1 MRGVGINEVPGM
13 SNVVNLG
20 LSKPEAGAKRAVR
33 SRIGLTRR
41 QLSENLV
48 GYLFISPWLVGF
60 FVFTLIPILASLY
73 LAFTTYDTMSPPVWS
88 GTENFVRM
96 VTKDPR
102 YWASVKATLYYVLT
116 AIPLRLIF
124 ALAVAMLLNSDRK
137 GVGVYR
143 AMFYA
148 PSIVGG
154 SVAVAVMWRQVFGQE
169 GLVNFVLA
177 LVGVPPTIWL
187 GNPATAIWTL
197 IILAAW
203 QFGSP
208 MLIFLAGLRQIPS
221 PLYEA
226 AAIDGAGA
234 ASKFFKITLPMLSP
248 VIFFNLVLQMING
261 FMAFTQALIV
271 TGGGRPL
278 DTTLLYALYI
288 YQRAF
293 ETLQMGYGAAMAWV
307 LLVVIALVTALIFKT
322 SSAWVFYESK

>member
-1 MRGVGINEVPGM
+1 M

-96 VTKDPR
+96 ATKDPR
-102 YWASVKATLYYVLT
+102 YWASVKATLYYVMT

-137 GVGVYR
+137 GVGMYR

-177 LVGVPPTIWL
+177 LIGVPPTIWL

>member
-1 MRGVGINEVPGM
+1 
-13 SNVVNLG
+13 
-20 LSKPEAGAKRAVR
+20 
-33 SRIGLTRR
+33 
-41 QLSENLV
+41 
-48 GYLFISPWLVGF
+48 
-60 FVFTLIPILASLY
+60 
-73 LAFTTYDTMSPPVWS
+73 
-88 GTENFVRM
+88 
-96 VTKDPR
+96 
-102 YWASVKATLYYVLT
+102 
-116 AIPLRLIF
+116 
-124 ALAVAMLLNSDRK
+124 
-137 GVGVYR
+137 VYR

-177 LVGVPPTIWL
+177 LIGVPPTIWL

-208 MLIFLAGLRQIPS
+208 MLIFLAGLRQIPA

-226 AAIDGAGA
+226 ASIDGAGN

-271 TGGGRPL
+271 TNGGRPL